1 MKLRLTVI
9 LSGQAF
15 QEIELER
22 FTRVLVGRADDC
34 QVQLDN
40 AAVSRHH
47 FEILREGDLLRI
59 NDMGGQNGTV
69 LNGVKIERHGLKH
82 GDVIT
87 IGKLTIDVEVVGQRT
102 QSRRS
107 DRAVSGKMTLAGD
120 PEALAQAQRQ
130 GEARVRGY
138 LSFPGAKPTDPDRHV
153 PLEQPRYVFGKT
165 EGADVALRGW
175 FAPRLAAV
183 ILREDFGFRII
194 DLSPRGG
201 SLRVNGAPAMD
212 VRLAHDDQLEVRRI
226 RFRFRQG
233 KPA

>member
-22 FTRVLVGRADDC
+22 FTRVLIGRADDC

-47 FEILREGDLLRI
+47 CEILREGDLLRI

-87 IGKLTIDVEVVGQRT
+87 IGKLTIQVEIDGARQKSKRHDRAPAGIMTVETGPGVWPSLQKRE
-102 QSRRS
+102 SRRVS
-107 DRAVSGKMTLAGD
+107 ASRALTGKVS
-120 PEALAQAQRQ
+120 
-130 GEARVRGY
+130 
-138 LSFPGAKPTDPDRHV
+138 
-153 PLEQPRYVFGKT
+153 
-165 EGADVALRGW
+165 
-175 FAPRLAAV
+175 
-183 ILREDFGFRII
+183 
-194 DLSPRGG
+194 
-201 SLRVNGAPAMD
+201 
-212 VRLAHDDQLEVRRI
+212 
-226 RFRFRQG
+226 
-233 KPA
+233 